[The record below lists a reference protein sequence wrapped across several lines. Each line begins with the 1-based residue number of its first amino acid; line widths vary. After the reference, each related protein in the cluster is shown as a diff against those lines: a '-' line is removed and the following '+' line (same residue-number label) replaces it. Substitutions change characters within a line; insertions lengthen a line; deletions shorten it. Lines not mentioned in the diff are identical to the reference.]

1 MGIHNQS
8 LGIFHSRTRS
18 SGGPHPPW
26 ILGWGSE
33 VSAGKINGTGNSK
46 PEKDIASIPEDD
58 WETNCRPGGN
68 PGIRLGIAH
77 HFVQLL
83 VWGGARWVYDIWEE
97 PVSRGV
103 VSPSVQ
109 PDSSRPDASKF
120 HKKTDVH
127 ARTLRQT
134 ENQIYHWTGI
144 PLGLQGP
151 GRGKPLCSPYSVQG
165 HGSLREPTLSMSSL
179 RQTVIGG
186 ESDSNA
192 FSLQRAAND

>member
-83 VWGGARWVYDIWEE
+83 VWGGARWVYLGGACVTWCGLAFCAARLKSTGRLKIPQKNRRPRKD
-97 PVSRGV
+97 
-103 VSPSVQ
+103 PSANRK
-109 PDSSRPDASKF
+109 PNISLDGN
-120 HKKTDVH
+120 T
-127 ARTLRQT
+127 
-134 ENQIYHWTGI
+134 TG
-144 PLGLQGP
+144 
-151 GRGKPLCSPYSVQG
+151 SA
-165 HGSLREPTLSMSSL
+165 GSW
-179 RQTVIGG
+179 
-186 ESDSNA
+186 
-192 FSLQRAAND
+192 